1 MRVKAALLNKESKN
15 RRVPRGLPED
25 CNPTLSHVVMWLMT
39 QCGRPQTECR
49 HQCMVLVYQ
58 LTSLLPGR
66 NTPATWMAN
75 TVKERGAEYFVA
87 RFEGG
92 GHKSGIQKHPLS
104 AYKDDQFTVKATILW
119 LEYLLAALDSYVWV
133 LNERLLTPTDIFR
146 SPKEGKRSNL
156 FKSIDVFLV
165 MAQCHLHKTAKHSGS
180 TEAGFSPREEED
192 YDRSKCT
199 VLIRLFDFMSAMLG
213 GYSKE
218 ALEIIPSKLWTGRFA
233 EVLCSCVLKP
243 TSLGFNMADTVIMN
257 NLPHTMNQTLG
268 VLYNRLPTNLLKEL
282 QTVIHKRI
290 TASRDEDLFSLLP
303 TLFSDENEL
312 GLDHVQLQHIVLGY
326 KQLQKAKLLTRQTMN
341 QASSILDC
349 VMRGLVRRGENGQE
363 ARKITPSEIDLGQ
376 SLLELAFQLGVQT
389 NSLIDCM
396 LDSTPIVGSSSRSV
410 TSRLSA
416 SQTSLGILFLTTY
429 KQPIMDQLVKHGQ
442 DTVYQLSDRVREDKQ
457 SIGMIVYGLLEH
469 AVGSRDI
476 RKRYGMAIYSA
487 VLTQWDTLSNLGED
501 DDFVLNLI
509 KKVLQID
516 FKFAKD
522 STHPAYRPVFNQYLG
537 MLRDTKKS
545 LAWKTQVLD
554 VLYFFASV
562 PEKEEKELKSAL
574 DLLVANHFPL
584 KSTDLDVGSPSYN
597 DYIMALNKILTSLV
611 MSQSLMLLELIIS
624 ILCRDEKH
632 SYEDKIQGA
641 LSSFAK
647 RLPPEKQSA
656 AANIPFEIFKQDR
669 RYSKEI
675 RKAAIQRVCIPLL
688 RQASR
693 DAMVAFY
700 KGHIH
705 DLVSLLEARLTKNP
719 VQAFENQLVSKICY
733 FELIEVL
740 YSRLNRDDLHTKDS
754 ALNREYCHGKVEK
767 GNEMSTALTKAS
779 LGARNEDC
787 RGETIAVELRRQF
800 HCAAFNCCAAIISCV
815 QDNVK
820 FFNAFIFSE
829 NLSKGQFLLDNL
841 VDPKKE
847 YNFAIEADAPV
858 ERKKRF
864 VAIRS
869 QAREANAPEES
880 GYVSGPAHYLSSQ
893 YLSDSSLSE
902 DVNQFDFSSSIRHFS
917 GSVESQRDVAGGSQG
932 SQGSQR
938 LGPMVG
944 RQDSKAV
951 FSPGGEYLEMEED
964 ALNQHECM
972 AAMTGVL
979 KHMTTNKINPDITK
993 ATRAEEMPTWMS
1005 DLQKKLSSP
1014 STEYNIKLFII
1025 RLIINTQD
1033 VFQPYAKFWLTP
1045 LMQFLATARVQRD
1058 GMNYMV
1064 MDIMLVMLD
1073 WSTIAVP
1080 EDGRLASGVLRFL
1093 MENSYHERKSVM
1105 KNNLEVIKTLVECW
1119 KGVITVPTRVIYEKL
1134 QDRSPDKKD
1143 SAVGIHLLAVILANK
1158 LQPLSPTCDV
1168 DPDRFYSALASN
1180 IDNKYKAVHGAAAEV
1195 IGMAMKQMAETDQIA
1210 DGHLHEVTY
1219 KQLHQLQVG
1228 SGKEVIFITCLHKIH
1243 LNYPVFTDRFMNK
1256 LLFMLPSIHGQPKT
1270 ECLQIITARIEHID
1284 NAFIEM
1290 KNKNILALLTHKDEA
1305 DQLTS
1310 LKLVDGML
1318 PKLQPSELLHLLPA
1332 VKGFVS
1338 HPSPTC
1344 RDAMYSILMW
1354 IYDNYREEDRR
1365 DGEDA
1370 DKALSI
1376 AKDTLLQGL
1385 SDQENYLRLRVSNFW
1400 SHETRLPKETLG
1412 RLIAMLR
1419 CMYSPSTENRYL
1431 GYATNLLLE
1440 MTSKSPDFK
1449 REIFE
1454 HPLSACKFEEVQID
1468 HSWRQR
1474 HAAISTP
1481 KFVETQVGQSQGS
1494 MRGSPSSQ
1502 SMGMGGGQL
1511 RATQATQQFAPTQE
1525 NAAASRKNAYNWLTG
1540 SQDTF
1545 ADYSSSSSS
1554 ASESSLLF
1562 TMGSLPKRTD
1572 AFKSSKQDTGAG
1584 GSRGNDTRKAPSE
1597 GEKEVQRLK
1606 RRFLKDQS
1614 SQSAFF
1620 AKRATRQKQLREEVQ
1635 RSQRERRFAQVTM
1648 YRQYRSGDLPDIQ
1661 IKHSDIIA
1669 PLQAL
1674 ALRDSTLS
1682 RLLFCA
1688 LFRGIFA
1695 RIGDDCTEREAGL
1708 HVKEIETHLNQM
1720 LNESNQFDPAFI
1732 SCILEIGFYHSKQ
1745 LTLDPAAIS
1754 QSSLTSRQLLIGI
1767 RVLEEVLIKKSW
1779 DDERSRKRART
1790 SRPEQSQEMKNWI
1803 ELARLYKAMGEF
1815 DVLRGIFGSLIETKD
1830 VTHKAIQAESR
1841 GDYEKALKLYSEAI
1855 SSESS
1860 QDVTQEEEDFWDEA
1874 RLQCC
1879 NQLTKWDNMEAFSTD
1894 QSEGKE
1900 TNDFSDLW
1908 NDSYKQEIYLPCMIR
1923 SKLKMLL
1930 EGSDDDSLT
1939 TFIDSSAKNQER
1951 RAILESRY
1959 TEELAALSMLKE
1971 DYNRAKYYLANCTS
1985 SFLQEWSGL
1994 GPLMLSS
2001 RLSKLQDIQ
2010 KLTEAEQFLQL
2021 ANKPFSE
2028 GLKSS
2033 AIRLL
2038 SDWSRNL
2045 PDPKRD
2051 PISVWDD
2058 VTQYR
2063 CLYMDKLCNILGDSP
2078 DGGGDTMETT
2088 GDGKFDDLVRRE
2100 KVLLSMK
2107 MADSACQQSNF
2118 FVATKHLKSSHRD
2131 LADFEDLKPAW
2142 THSYVSMI
2150 QRKAL
2155 LLEPYERI
2163 TSLLKTLEQLGKLP
2177 ESQGLSGDLVL
2188 LCDHR
2193 ILTSNT
2199 YQSMAT
2205 ALQDGKG
2212 EILKRLSDEG
2222 KLDKLLAAAECQE
2235 KRHEKVCQSLFKK
2248 SKKFLDEAVGTIKK
2262 DPDSNSSS
2270 HLPSSM
2276 ERESMAK
2283 AHMTLVSFSDQLLRQ
2298 KESENCNPDCL
2309 PSLETYPTTLVISTL
2324 QAMKLSS
2331 TKARQHFPRL
2341 LQIVEQH
2348 PDTIETLIKEASSIP
2363 SWMFIGWISQMV
2375 ALLDKPESLA
2385 VQEIL
2390 KTIAEDYPQALV
2402 YPFKISSEDFKLGDG
2417 SPEERQRKDAV
2428 KEIDNILSKVSLV
2441 DNLTLALQRL
2451 THPGFL
2457 FKDWVEGIKPLMDKR
2472 TRNPSAIKREY
2483 QKLYQ
2488 QLFESGGRRG
2498 EPSSSNQT
2506 VEAGPYWKKVG
2517 REYQKRFDS
2526 DFGKDGSKLASM
2538 DYKTFVAVKQK
2549 IYEKMNPGKDD
2560 PGNLKEYSPWFTAF
2574 QSLQGDEL
2582 EIPGQYDG
2590 SKKPLPAYHVKI
2602 AGFEETVI
2610 TLPSIRK
2617 PKCIKIRGDDETDYP
2632 FLVKVGE
2639 DLRMDQRIEQLY
2651 CIMNGILAQDAA
2663 CSQRGLTLKTYQV
2676 IPMTSRLGIL
2686 EWVKN
2691 TTTLKD
2697 FITRSMTET
2706 ERNAYRSA
2714 AGPLTMFA
2722 QWVRK
2727 FSNDRNPNAMQQ
2739 YAAAF
2744 RSANETETVKAFRE
2758 REAKVPWDLLRRG
2771 FMELSASPEAFLTLR
2786 AHFARSH
2793 TVLCICQYILGIGD
2807 RHLSNFLISLET
2819 GGMVGID
2826 FGHSFGSATQFLPI
2840 PELVPFRLTRQI
2852 VNLMLPMKI
2861 EGVLQSSMVHTLR
2874 ALRQDHELL
2883 LNTMDVFIKE
2893 PSLDWKGFADKQ
2905 ANTLKMS
2912 EEDRN
2917 DESWYPKEK
2926 INLAKMKLQGANPT
2940 FITKEELKMGHSKTP
2955 KVLMALTAICRGT
2968 RDHKR
2973 ALCDTKGLRVED
2985 QVACLIDQATDPH
2998 ILGITWQGW
3007 EPWV

>member
-1 MRVKAALLNKESKN
+1 MI
-15 RRVPRGLPED
+15 
-25 CNPTLSHVVMWLMT
+25 
-39 QCGRPQTECR
+39 
-49 HQCMVLVYQ
+49 VL
-58 LTSLLPGR
+58 
-66 NTPATWMAN
+66 
-75 TVKERGAEYFVA
+75 E
-87 RFEGG
+87 
-92 GHKSGIQKHPLS
+92 
-104 AYKDDQFTVKATILW
+104 
-119 LEYLLAALDSYVWV
+119 
-133 LNERLLTPTDIFR
+133 
-146 SPKEGKRSNL
+146 
-156 FKSIDVFLV
+156 FK
-165 MAQCHLHKTAKHSGS
+165 M
-180 TEAGFSPREEED
+180 
-192 YDRSKCT
+192 
-199 VLIRLFDFMSAMLG
+199 
-213 GYSKE
+213 
-218 ALEIIPSKLWTGRFA
+218 
-233 EVLCSCVLKP
+233 
-243 TSLGFNMADTVIMN
+243 
-257 NLPHTMNQTLG
+257 
-268 VLYNRLPTNLLKEL
+268 
-282 QTVIHKRI
+282 
-290 TASRDEDLFSLLP
+290 DEDLFSLLP
-303 TLFSDENEL
+303 TLFSDGNEL

-349 VMRGLVRRGENGQE
+349 VMRGLVRQGENGQE
-363 ARKITPSEIDLGQ
+363 ARKMTPSEIDLGQ

-396 LDSTPIVGSSSRSV
+396 LDSTPIVGCSSRSV

-487 VLTQWDTLSNLGED
+487 VLTQWDTLSNLGQD

-522 STHPAYRPVFNQYLG
+522 STHPAFRPVFNQYLG

-562 PEKEEKELKSAL
+562 PEGRKKELKSAL

-719 VQAFENQLVSKICY
+719 LQAFENQLVSKICY

-767 GNEMSTALTKAS
+767 GNEMSTALTKASLGARNEDCRGETIAVDLRRQLHCAAFNCCAAIISCVQDNVKFFNAFIFSENLSKGQFLLDNLVDPKKEYNFAIEADAPVERKKRFVAIRSQARDANAPEESGYVSGPAHYLSSQYLSDSSLSEDVNQFDFSSSIRHFSGSVESQRDVAGGSQGSQGSQRLGPMVGRAS

-902 DVNQFDFSSSIRHFS
+902 DVNQFDFSNSIRHFS

-932 SQGSQR
+932 SQGSQW
-938 LGPMVG
+938 LGPKVG

-993 ATRAEEMPTWMS
+993 VTRAEEMPTWMS

-1014 STEYNIKLFII
+1014 STEHNIKLFII

-1080 EDGRLASGVLRFL
+1080 EDSRLASGVLRFL

-1180 IDNKYKAVHGAAAEV
+1180 IDNKNKAVHGAAAEV
-1195 IGMAMKQMAETDQIA
+1195 IGMAMKQMAETDQIT

-1219 KQLHQLQVG
+1219 KQLHQLQLG

-1365 DGEDA
+1365 DGENA

-1562 TMGSLPKRTD
+1562 TIGSLPKRTD

-1597 GEKEVQRLK
+1597 GEKEIQRLK

-1841 GDYEKALKLYSEAI
+1841 GDYEKALKLYSEVKAHSRNQCLSNLPTMLIYCRNSAQPPNHEMFNKNIINRDTQNFLHTAI
-1855 SSESS
+1855 SSS

-1879 NQLTKWDNMEAFSTD
+1879 NQLTKWDNMEALTD
-1894 QSEGKE
+1894 QIEGKE

-1939 TFIDSSAKNQER
+1939 MFIDSSAKNQER

-1985 SFLQEWSGL
+1985 SFLQ
-1994 GPLMLSS
+1994 
-2001 RLSKLQDIQ
+2001 
-2010 KLTEAEQFLQL
+2010 
-2021 ANKPFSE
+2021 
-2028 GLKSS
+2028 
-2033 AIRLL
+2033 
-2038 SDWSRNL
+2038 
-2045 PDPKRD
+2045 
-2051 PISVWDD
+2051 V
-2058 VTQYR
+2058 R

-2078 DGGGDTMETT
+2078 GGGGDTMETT

-2212 EILKRLSDEG
+2212 EILERLSDEG

-2235 KRHEKVCQSLFKK
+2235 KMHE
-2248 SKKFLDEAVGTIKK
+2248 
-2262 DPDSNSSS
+2262 
-2270 HLPSSM
+2270 
-2276 ERESMAK
+2276 
-2283 AHMTLVSFSDQLLRQ
+2283 
-2298 KESENCNPDCL
+2298 
-2309 PSLETYPTTLVISTL
+2309 
-2324 QAMKLSS
+2324 
-2331 TKARQHFPRL
+2331 
-2341 LQIVEQH
+2341 
-2348 PDTIETLIKEASSIP
+2348 EASSIP
-2363 SWMFIGWISQMV
+2363 SWVFIDEPDGGSSLQTRIFSPK
-2375 ALLDKPESLA
+2375 KPE
-2385 VQEIL
+2385 
-2390 KTIAEDYPQALV
+2390 
-2402 YPFKISSEDFKLGDG
+2402 
-2417 SPEERQRKDAV
+2417 
-2428 KEIDNILSKVSLV
+2428 N
-2441 DNLTLALQRL
+2441 
-2451 THPGFL
+2451 
-2457 FKDWVEGIKPLMDKR
+2457 
-2472 TRNPSAIKREY
+2472 
-2483 QKLYQ
+2483 
-2488 QLFESGGRRG
+2488 
-2498 EPSSSNQT
+2498 
-2506 VEAGPYWKKVG
+2506 
-2517 REYQKRFDS
+2517 
-2526 DFGKDGSKLASM
+2526 
-2538 DYKTFVAVKQK
+2538 
-2549 IYEKMNPGKDD
+2549 
-2560 PGNLKEYSPWFTAF
+2560 
-2574 QSLQGDEL
+2574 
-2582 EIPGQYDG
+2582 
-2590 SKKPLPAYHVKI
+2590 
-2602 AGFEETVI
+2602 
-2610 TLPSIRK
+2610 
-2617 PKCIKIRGDDETDYP
+2617 
-2632 FLVKVGE
+2632 
-2639 DLRMDQRIEQLY
+2639 
-2651 CIMNGILAQDAA
+2651 
-2663 CSQRGLTLKTYQV
+2663 
-2676 IPMTSRLGIL
+2676 
-2686 EWVKN
+2686 
-2691 TTTLKD
+2691 
-2697 FITRSMTET
+2697 
-2706 ERNAYRSA
+2706 YR
-2714 AGPLTMFA
+2714 
-2722 QWVRK
+2722 
-2727 FSNDRNPNAMQQ
+2727 
-2739 YAAAF
+2739 
-2744 RSANETETVKAFRE
+2744 
-2758 REAKVPWDLLRRG
+2758 
-2771 FMELSASPEAFLTLR
+2771 
-2786 AHFARSH
+2786 
-2793 TVLCICQYILGIGD
+2793 
-2807 RHLSNFLISLET
+2807 
-2819 GGMVGID
+2819 
-2826 FGHSFGSATQFLPI
+2826 
-2840 PELVPFRLTRQI
+2840 
-2852 VNLMLPMKI
+2852 
-2861 EGVLQSSMVHTLR
+2861 
-2874 ALRQDHELL
+2874 
-2883 LNTMDVFIKE
+2883 
-2893 PSLDWKGFADKQ
+2893 
-2905 ANTLKMS
+2905 
-2912 EEDRN
+2912 
-2917 DESWYPKEK
+2917 
-2926 INLAKMKLQGANPT
+2926 
-2940 FITKEELKMGHSKTP
+2940 
-2955 KVLMALTAICRGT
+2955 
-2968 RDHKR
+2968 
-2973 ALCDTKGLRVED
+2973 
-2985 QVACLIDQATDPH
+2985 
-2998 ILGITWQGW
+2998 
-3007 EPWV
+3007 